1 MIPITPKKGFEIN
14 ENTEA
19 SCEEIK
25 ISLGAI
31 KQADNYLM
39 VIRNTTSINTS
50 CMCAEILC
58 HPLWGGGSFLGKE
71 LGSDAQNVGKGM
83 AWLGKEEQWR
93 KGKGKREEGREEKVV
108 RDREGRGRAGERGE
122 THRERIP

>member
-14 ENTEA
+14 ENTEV

-25 ISLGAI
+25 IGWGAI

-50 CMCAEILC
+50 CVCAEVLC
-58 HPLWGGGSFLGKE
+58 HPLWAEGASWERVSGVRLRMWGR
-71 LGSDAQNVGKGM
+71 V
-83 AWLGKEEQWR
+83 WLGLGRKSSGEKERTKGRE
-93 KGKGKREEGREEKVV
+93 KGKN
-108 RDREGRGRAGERGE
+108 
-122 THRERIP
+122 